1 MDISNSQCGS
11 GSESGWTPYLDQS
24 SFSRSRWKDFSGV
37 SGEDYGGIGA
47 RFEHVG
53 EDEEDL
59 SMVSD
64 ASSGPRHYCE
74 DDEDCNE
81 ENRYVFPAPSASES
95 AKKSKNKKK
104 IRENQQ
110 HCSLDDTASSPTLSL
125 SKKNLKKEASMDV
138 FDFSQDCSA
147 TQNKGKSGLRKKLGF
162 LQSSFAGKPASG
174 EAGGFQGR
182 K

>member
-1 MDISNSQCGS
+1 MDISDSQCGS
-11 GSESGWTPYLDQS
+11 GSESGWTPYLYQS
-24 SFSRSRWKDFSGV
+24 SVSKSRWKGFSGAV
-37 SGEDYGGIGA
+37 GEDYGGKGD

-53 EDEEDL
+53 EDDEDL

-64 ASSGPRHYCE
+64 ASSGPRHYCK

-104 IRENQQ
+104 IGENQQ
-110 HCSLDDTASSPTLSL
+110 HCSLDDTASSPALSF
-125 SKKNLKKEASMDV
+125 STKNLKKESSMDV

-147 TQNKGKSGLRKKLGF
+147 TQNKGKSVFRNYHNF
-162 LQSSFAGKPASG
+162 LQSSFAGKPASR